1 MAEHRNPHSGRDRQP
16 PHGQV
21 GELSKHFAH
30 DAVLGQLEGVVGDEG
45 EDVAAYMAGQG
56 LQRAEPAVLR
66 VRVVVVVDGSTT
78 VIVVQHVLRVVAVVG
93 LQRREGRRV
102 ARGLGRALG
111 LAAPPSRRGW
121 HRRAAAPSRA
131 AADLARRSALC
142 CGPGSLPRRLC
153 RGGGAAARHAARLRH
168 ARPWRAGHRRG
179 PARPLSRP
187 RRPASRPCRSAALS
201 QQSLACWHRIQFSWS
216 AWRFASWLKDSRP
229 LAIGTK
235 STAGKVACTVVSS

>member
-1 MAEHRNPHSGRDRQP
+1 MRLRRNRCWGIGRDDGGEGNRGGGRTLCEPPDDVPQELGGIIAVHVVAEHRNPHSGRDRHP

-66 VRVVVVVDGSTT
+66 VGVVVVDGRAT

-168 ARPWRAGHRRG
+168 ARPGRAGHRRG
-179 PARPLSRP
+179 PARRSPVRAAQLAG
-187 RRPASRPCRSAALS
+187 PAG
-201 QQSLACWHRIQFSWS
+201 QQR
-216 AWRFASWLKDSRP
+216 
-229 LAIGTK
+229 
-235 STAGKVACTVVSS
+235 